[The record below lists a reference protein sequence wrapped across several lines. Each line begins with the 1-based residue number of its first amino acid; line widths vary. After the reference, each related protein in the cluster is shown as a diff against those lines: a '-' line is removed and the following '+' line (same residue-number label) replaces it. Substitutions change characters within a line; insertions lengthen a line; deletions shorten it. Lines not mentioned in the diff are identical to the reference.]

1 MPSLPC
7 FVARTALLTV
17 CCLSLLTNVTFA
29 QSTRISRSD
38 IDRSRPLPTGGLG
51 TREELR
57 PLSST
62 ARSRTSDYS
71 KIDRRAV
78 ATLLRDALDE
88 SGRLYAAL
96 DADYRRNPQLRSL
109 LADLGRLRAQTNSL
123 NQDLAA
129 GVDLNAVDPAT
140 VGRGRHKRHDVSAR
154 QRCRGRGRSGRTSR
168 LSGQRFGNDVRR
180 LRKNRGG
187 RNGHHKPPR
196 LL

>member
-78 ATLLRDALDE
+78 ATLLRDALDK
-88 SGRLYAAL
+88 LKLNDAAL
-96 DADYRRNPQLRSL
+96 VYEPESSVA
-109 LADLGRLRAQTNSL
+109 LGFGYLYW
-123 NQDLAA
+123 
-129 GVDLNAVDPAT
+129 
-140 VGRGRHKRHDVSAR
+140 
-154 QRCRGRGRSGRTSR
+154 RTSR
-168 LSGQRFGNDVRR
+168 DADAESRSALRDSAAIVGEYQASLTDSLNRMAR
-180 LRKNRGG
+180 LVADLPKLKAAVETGDPPTVEYSS
-187 RNGHHKPPR
+187 RNLKFSAWWET
-196 LL
+196 